1 MKKDKKPFTK
11 YWLKAKKLAEDKNVE
26 LAVPMLETMICNLA
40 ELSMKDEKEIEGV
53 NIDLFKDRAWI
64 MIEKTVGLP
73 EYKPLYEK

>member
-40 ELSMKDEKEIEGV
+40 ELSMKGEKEIEGV
-53 NIDLFKDRAWI
+53 SIDLWKSRAWDQ
-64 MIEKTVGLP
+64 IEHLNVLP
-73 EYKPLYEK
+73 EYKE

>member
-40 ELSMKDEKEIEGV
+40 ELSMKGEKEIEGV
-53 NIDLFKDRAWI
+53 SIDLYKERAWL
-64 MIEKTVGLP
+64 MLEKLNILP
-73 EYKPLYEK
+73 EYKEI